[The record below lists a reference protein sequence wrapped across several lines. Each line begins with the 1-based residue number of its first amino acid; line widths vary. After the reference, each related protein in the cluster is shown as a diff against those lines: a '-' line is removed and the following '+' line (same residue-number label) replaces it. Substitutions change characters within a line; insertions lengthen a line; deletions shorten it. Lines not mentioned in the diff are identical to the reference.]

1 MFAFFPYLKT
11 SEPVRFRSVTIRST
25 DDATGLPAE
34 VSSGSLV
41 ARQVG
46 LESMLLTNRQ
56 RLERVCKVLSSTDTA
71 DNRLR
76 AVAKDVS
83 DINHYQ
89 FVGEPGLTVEHL
101 LGSVKLLARCYLEA
115 NPSESQITAELKAV
129 AESSTSETFEA
140 LHRLRT
146 LDEKIASTSWTSGA
160 VPADP
165 RITLSTLVHSSWHY
179 TFMNYFYLER
189 TAK

>member
-146 LDEKIASTSWTSGA
+146 L
-160 VPADP
+160 
-165 RITLSTLVHSSWHY
+165 
-179 TFMNYFYLER
+179 
-189 TAK
+189 